1 MRRIRLRRVGPV
13 FGTRGP
19 PASPPDVHNTTNVEP
34 ARVGPF
40 TDSSNHH
47 SGNADKPVR
56 YGTVVPGQSVL
67 VASSLESANDFPV
80 SSYFHWYFND
90 RSGLTSFRQMLCALQ
105 PLPCKSTSSRIF
117 PCALP
122 FRCVARDVTLSCKVR
137 WARRFVNDMFAWFSW
152 LEVGCPADPQRV
164 DMMRWIP
171 SEVCCLARQY
181 ADRLVDNLLRQ
192 RLSHRSIC
200 IADLTTGRGRL
211 DTLVTSLG
219 PIGYHPS
226 AVPSL

>member
-1 MRRIRLRRVGPV
+1 
-13 FGTRGP
+13 
-19 PASPPDVHNTTNVEP
+19 
-34 ARVGPF
+34 
-40 TDSSNHH
+40 
-47 SGNADKPVR
+47 
-56 YGTVVPGQSVL
+56 
-67 VASSLESANDFPV
+67 
-80 SSYFHWYFND
+80 
-90 RSGLTSFRQMLCALQ
+90 MLCALQ

-152 LEVGCPADPQRV
+152 LEVGCPADPQRA

-171 SEVCCLARQY
+171 SEVCGLARQY
-181 ADRLVDNLLRQ
+181 ADRLVVNLLRQ

-211 DTLVTSLG
+211 DTLVESSG
-219 PIGYHPS
+219 PSCYHPS
-226 AVPSL
+226 AVPLTVSGRQDDIACDVVASRAALPVVAGLTGPLLHLPPTRAGVCLTSTSW